1 MGEALH
7 DRTRPAAASEPARRE
22 RVGHQH
28 GRGAIARR
36 PRAAVRL
43 LGRDPAR
50 ELGRLGAVE
59 EHIRG
64 EPLRQRPRPAL
75 EREHRQ
81 DDGQERR
88 HERRAVYP
96 RLYHEGRN
104 LQFPGLSATAPRI
117 LLVDDELSVQKLL
130 TYPLRKEGYDVIPA
144 LDGREAL
151 ERLRDDNFDLVVLDV
166 MLPRM
171 DGFDVCRA
179 IRSRSTV
186 PIIML
191 TAKTEETDK
200 VLGLELGADDYITKP
215 FSVRE
220 FRSRVKAVLRRA
232 ALAQPEAQFE
242 EPIDAGDLHIDFEK
256 RTVVARGET
265 ARLTY
270 VEFEILAALA
280 RAPGRVFSR
289 TMLLERVWGDAA
301 YRDPRTIDVHIR
313 HLREKLEAEPKTPEL
328 ILTVRGV
335 GYRFRDS

>member
-1 MGEALH
+1 
-7 DRTRPAAASEPARRE
+7 
-22 RVGHQH
+22 
-28 GRGAIARR
+28 
-36 PRAAVRL
+36 
-43 LGRDPAR
+43 
-50 ELGRLGAVE
+50 
-59 EHIRG
+59 
-64 EPLRQRPRPAL
+64 
-75 EREHRQ
+75 
-81 DDGQERR
+81 
-88 HERRAVYP
+88 
-96 RLYHEGRN
+96 
-104 LQFPGLSATAPRI
+104 LSAIAPRI

-130 TYPLRKEGYDVIPA
+130 AYPLRKEGYDVVPA

-232 ALAQPEAQFE
+232 ALAQPEAHFD
-242 EPIDAGDLHIDFEK
+242 EPIDAGDLQIDFEK
-256 RTVVARGET
+256 RSVVVRGEL
-265 ARLTY
+265 AQLTY

-280 RAPGRVFSR
+280 AAPGRVFSR

-313 HLREKLEAEPKTPEL
+313 HLREKLEAEAKTPEL